1 MKMLLECFNH
11 PVKITVSGFLVLLLT
26 NTHNALISPH
36 DLEEHLRSIAFN
48 QTRSHHNPENKE
60 TTRDYIKSYWKRI
73 ALSNKDAVYI
83 SQTIPDIGTGD
94 EGMNYILILPGRFS
108 GTANDAP
115 LVVGAHY
122 DTAPQTPGNVAYGYT
137 NFITWYTDKNEVGRR
152 EYISQPDKFFVMNWH
167 KF

>member
-83 SQTIPDIGTGD
+83 SQTIPPPAAAAAASCTQ
-94 EGMNYILILPGRFS
+94 LLLHTCRLLS
-108 GTANDAP
+108 GSFP
-115 LVVGAHY
+115 
-122 DTAPQTPGNVAYGYT
+122 
-137 NFITWYTDKNEVGRR
+137 
-152 EYISQPDKFFVMNWH
+152 
-167 KF
+167 